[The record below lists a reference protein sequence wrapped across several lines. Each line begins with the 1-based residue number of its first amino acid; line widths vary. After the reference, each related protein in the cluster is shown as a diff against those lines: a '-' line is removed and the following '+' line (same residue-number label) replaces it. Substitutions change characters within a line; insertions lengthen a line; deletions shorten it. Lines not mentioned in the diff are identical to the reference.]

1 MDKDGTTKNKQRNWK
16 KILMIGVIATVTPG
30 GFIALGIY
38 GIKRILD
45 GRKSKDVPT
54 SRPKERPVSDS

>member
-1 MDKDGTTKNKQRNWK
+1 MEKDGSKSQQRNWK

-38 GIKRILD
+38 GIKKLLD
-45 GRKSKDVPT
+45 GRKKKDVQAKGSEKRDVPN
-54 SRPKERPVSDS
+54 S